1 MAKKCRAAAKKRS
14 TTREAALALRRAA
27 AVAPSEAASAAALP
41 EDVGSCSAASFA
53 AACSLASS
61 GTVARAKTWQCEL
74 TALSDAQLRR
84 LWQLQ
89 VDWQRGTVPVPL
101 QRLAYRPPS
110 FVYAVHV
117 VERRSAAQLQ
127 ELVFAAD
134 WQEVKFDRELWASL
148 KQVCPSAGGFVCDDT
163 QQGKAAVS

>member
-61 GTVARAKTWQCEL
+61 GTVARGYTWQCEL

-89 VDWQRGTVPVPL
+89 VDWQRGTIPVPL

-110 FVYAVHV
+110 FVYV
-117 VERRSAAQLQ
+117 VLLERRSAAQLQ